1 MAGKKSSNHKQG
13 DAQAKR
19 RLRVMQII
27 FVIFSIMIILAMIL
41 SAFVTAV

>member
-1 MAGKKSSNHKQG
+1 MAGKKSNNHKQG
-13 DAQAKR
+13 DVQAKR

-41 SAFVTAV
+41 SAFVTTV